1 MYFNMKTYAMALDLL
16 EDSDSI
22 EQYKTFHLEV
32 WPEVIGG
39 LKGIGIEEMRIF
51 LSGTRLFMVLD
62 VPDDFDLEN
71 DFQAYTD
78 SSPKAANWDE
88 LMRTYQKKVPE
99 AADNEWWSPM
109 EEVFNLNW

>member
-1 MYFNMKTYAMALDLL
+1 M
-16 EDSDSI
+16 
-22 EQYKTFHLEV
+22 
-32 WPEVIGG
+32 WPEVIWG
-39 LKGIGIEEMRIF
+39 LKSIGIEEMRIL
-51 LSGTRLFMVLD
+51 LSGTRLFMGLN

-71 DFQAYTD
+71 YFQAYTD
-78 SSPKAANWDE
+78 SSPKTAKWDE